1 MFRRLKQENGVAM
14 FNGNFR
20 HPLDNLIRDDRIFML
35 EAIIPFVSDRMKAPL
50 AMYIK
55 IMELQ
60 TILSSLQDKECM
72 ARCGLHKDINNQ
84 DDILSSLADCGFED
98 IKGKFAN
105 LKKML
110 DVMKMMES
118 AKEMPGGNFS
128 GNGSMFS
135 DLFGGFAGSGSSEAS
150 KSSEVAESSEA
161 SESSEVSGSSEV
173 AESSEVAGSPKMS
186 KSAEAPDTSGL
197 SASAW
202 AYKNPEF
209 PEDNTDSLYQH
220 YGSVSAYEAARS
232 PQSEKKTHTGR
243 SAQDEQ
249 SNQATHFSH
258 DYQDAHTTDD
268 LYGSI
273 KDLFDAYDKD
283 HR

>member
-118 AKEMPGGNFS
+118 AKEMSGGNSS
-128 GNGSMFS
+128 GNGSIFS
-135 DLFGGFAGSGSSEAS
+135 DLFGGFAGSGSSEES
-150 KSSEVAESSEA
+150 KSPETSESSEVYESSEA
-161 SESSEVSGSSEV
+161 SES
-173 AESSEVAGSPKMS
+173 PKMS
-186 KSAEAPDTSGL
+186 ESAKKPDTSGL

-220 YGSVSAYEAARS
+220 YGSVNAYEAARS

-243 SAQDEQ
+243 PAHDEQ
-249 SNQATHFSH
+249 SNQTTHFSH

>member
-55 IMELQ
+55 IIELQ

-105 LKKML
+105 LKKMM

-118 AKEMPGGNFS
+118 AKEMSGGNSS
-128 GNGSMFS
+128 GNGSIFS
-135 DLFGGFAGSGSSEAS
+135 DLFGGFAGSGSSEES
-150 KSSEVAESSEA
+150 KSPETSESSEVYESSEA
-161 SESSEVSGSSEV
+161 SE
-173 AESSEVAGSPKMS
+173 SPKMS

-209 PEDNTDSLYQH
+209 PEENTDSLYQH
-220 YGSVSAYEAARS
+220 YGSVNAYEAARS
-232 PQSEKKTHTGR
+232 PQSEKKTHAER

-249 SNQATHFSH
+249 SNQVTHFS
-258 DYQDAHTTDD
+258 QDHQMAHTTDD

>member
-1 MFRRLKQENGVAM
+1 MAESVFRRLKQENGVAM

-20 HPLDNLIRDDRIFML
+20 HPLDNLIHDDRIFML
-35 EAIIPFVSDRMKAPL
+35 EAILPFVSDRLKAPL

-98 IKGKFAN
+98 VKGKFVN

-150 KSSEVAESSEA
+150 KSSEVSGSSEIAESSEVSRSSEA
-161 SESSEVSGSSEV
+161 SE
-173 AESSEVAGSPKMS
+173 AP
-186 KSAEAPDTSGL
+186 EAPDTSGL

-220 YGSVSAYEAARS
+220 YGSVNAYEAARS

-243 SAQDEQ
+243 SAQDKQ
-249 SNQATHFSH
+249 SNQTTHFSH
-258 DYQDAHTTDD
+258 DYQGAHTTDD

>member
-1 MFRRLKQENGVAM
+1 MAESVFRRLKQENGVAM

-35 EAIIPFVSDRMKAPL
+35 EAILPFVSDRLKAPL

-98 IKGKFAN
+98 VKGKFVN

-150 KSSEVAESSEA
+150 KSSKVSGSSEMAESSEVSRSSEA
-161 SESSEVSGSSEV
+161 SE
-173 AESSEVAGSPKMS
+173 AP
-186 KSAEAPDTSGL
+186 EAPDTSGL

-243 SAQDEQ
+243 SAQDKQ
-249 SNQATHFSH
+249 SNQTTHFSH
-258 DYQDAHTTDD
+258 DYQGAHTTDD

>member
-1 MFRRLKQENGVAM
+1 M

-98 IKGKFAN
+98 VKGKFAN

-118 AKEMPGGNFS
+118 AKEMSGGNFFD
-128 GNGSMFS
+128 NGSMFP
-135 DLFGGFAGSGSSEAS
+135 DLFGGFAGSGSSEES
-150 KSSEVAESSEA
+150 KSPETSESSEVYESSEA
-161 SESSEVSGSSEV
+161 SES
-173 AESSEVAGSPKMS
+173 PKMS
-186 KSAEAPDTSGL
+186 ESATTPDTSGL

-220 YGSVSAYEAARS
+220 YGSVNAYEAARS
-232 PQSEKKTHTGR
+232 PQSEKKTHAGR

-249 SNQATHFSH
+249 SNQVTHFS
-258 DYQDAHTTDD
+258 QDHQMAHTTDD
-268 LYGSI
+268 LYGSV